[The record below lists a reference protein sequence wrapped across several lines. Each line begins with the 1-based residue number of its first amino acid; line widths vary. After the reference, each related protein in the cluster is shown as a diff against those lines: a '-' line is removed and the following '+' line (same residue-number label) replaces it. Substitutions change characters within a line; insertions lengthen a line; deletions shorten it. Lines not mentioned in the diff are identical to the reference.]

1 VRTRILFGPVLI
13 ALLVLGL
20 WGDEVVDRT
29 PWPGWLPFSGGRET
43 LPPGVVIFLVV
54 VPISWQAARE
64 LAAMLR
70 AKGIAARKRVTSS
83 AALIGLLVSGLVPSG
98 IPGEQA
104 AAGVSSAAIVVLVGS
119 LLFYSRRRT
128 IEGVLAAAAGTLLAF
143 VYLGLMFG
151 FVLVLRREHTAW
163 VLLWVLVTTKSCDIG
178 AYFTGSA
185 IGRHKLIE
193 WLSPKKTWEGLAG
206 GVLTSGVV
214 GAGGAWIL
222 HSLGQPGPTV
232 WAAGWLGA
240 VFGVVG
246 QLGDL
251 LASLFKRD
259 ARQKDAG
266 DVLPGFGGVID
277 VLDSP
282 LLVMPVAFWL
292 LTPTSVT
299 PAG

>member
-1 VRTRILFGPVLI
+1 MRTRVLFGPILI
-13 ALLVLGL
+13 ALMVLGV
-20 WGDEVVDRT
+20 WADEAVDRT
-29 PWPGWLPFSGGRET
+29 AWPEWLPLSGGRET
-43 LPPGVVIFLVV
+43 LPPGVVVFLVV

-70 AKGIAARKRVTSS
+70 AKGIAARQRVTST
-83 AALIGLLVSGLVPSG
+83 AAIIGLLVSGLVPSG
-98 IPGEQA
+98 IRGEQA
-104 AAGVSSAAIVVLVGS
+104 AAGISSAAIIVLVGS
-119 LLFYSRRRT
+119 LLFYSRGRK

-206 GVLTSGVV
+206 GVLTSAAV
-214 GAGGAWIL
+214 GAAGAWL
-222 HSLGQPGPTV
+222 LNRLGQPGPS
-232 WAAGWLGA
+232 ASAGIWLGA

-292 LTPTSVT
+292 LTPTLVSPV
-299 PAG
+299 G